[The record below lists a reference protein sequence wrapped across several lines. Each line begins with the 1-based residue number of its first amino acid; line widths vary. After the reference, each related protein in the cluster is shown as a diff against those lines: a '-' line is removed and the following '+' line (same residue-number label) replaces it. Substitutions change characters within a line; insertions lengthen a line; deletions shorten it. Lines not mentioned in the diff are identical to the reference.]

1 MTENCGTCC
10 LNYADD
16 NKSSG
21 TVGAP
26 QPVNEVKLVD
36 VPEMGYTSEDKPYP
50 RGELCTRGANHF
62 IGYYKDPENTKKT
75 IDAEGWIHTGDVA
88 AVDYAG
94 RIAIIDRVKNIMKLS
109 QGEYVALEKVENIY
123 STVSLL
129 QSCFVYGDSLRD
141 HIVAVVVPDPV
152 AITEL
157 SRRLGLTI
165 AIGQLDPTNHAVLD
179 EIVRHPK
186 VYEEIMGSMNAE
198 AKKAGLKGYV
208 RINGVTVHR
217 VC

>member
-10 LNYADD
+10 LNYSDD

-36 VPEMGYTSEDKPYP
+36 VQEMGYTSEDKPYP

-88 AVDYAG
+88 AIDYAG

-141 HIVAVVVPDPV
+141 HIVAIVVPDPV
-152 AITEL
+152 AITDL

-165 AIGQLDPTNHAVLD
+165 AVGQLDPTNRAVLD
-179 EIVRHPK
+179 EIAKHPK
-186 VYEEIMGSMNAE
+186 VYEEIMKNMNAE
-198 AKKAGLKGYV
+198 ARKAGLKGYV
-208 RINGVTVHR
+208 RVSNIEFSL
-217 VC
+217 C